1 MITSAEMPPASGGNH
16 DLSRRAYR
24 NLAAGKLP
32 VAGSVQKVWAS
43 ADESCPSVAS
53 TAKINAPVDIKTLEE
68 DAADGDVDAAL
79 NLAQEYTLTKDVKAA
94 EKWYRFALYK
104 GDGRGSLGLYDLH
117 KSGLLKLDDA
127 ENVRQYGLNL
137 IEEDARK
144 GNGGSAITLGRFALY
159 GENRPRNAD
168 EARDWFTLAEKA
180 GKPMASY
187 FLGLM
192 YSNGLD
198 YDSLPRV
205 AFHYF
210 EKAAAAGIAPAT
222 RQVAIAY
229 HTGIGAE
236 KILRAPSPVIRVAP
250 SKETCS
256 PCATL
261 EIYTATT
268 VPMWP

>member
-1 MITSAEMPPASGGNH
+1 M
-16 DLSRRAYR
+16 
-24 NLAAGKLP
+24 
-32 VAGSVQKVWAS
+32 
-43 ADESCPSVAS
+43 
-53 TAKINAPVDIKTLEE
+53 
-68 DAADGDVDAAL
+68 
-79 NLAQEYTLTKDVKAA
+79 AQEYTLTKDVKAA